1 MGRTRTDNQMRENEM
16 VFPLGLSK
24 LVKETGE
31 ENENAFLLW
40 LEVSED
46 Y

>member
-1 MGRTRTDNQMRENEM
+1 MQENEM
-16 VFPLGLSK
+16 VIPLCLSK
-24 LVKETGE
+24 LVKETWE